1 MGGVMA
7 GYQIIAADP
16 PWLFG
21 DRLPG
26 KKRGAVKHYPC
37 MTLPELCDFYLPPI
51 ADDALLFIWKVASMP
66 AEALAVVR
74 AWGFHPKS
82 ELVWVKTTKTGKR
95 HFGMGRY
102 TRQCHETCII
112 ATRGTGLSLIKSHKV
127 RSVFDAPVG
136 RHSEKPEAFFE
147 IVRELCGDDVKRAEL
162 FARKTRPGW
171 DCFGNEV
178 EAAA

>member
-1 MGGVMA
+1 MS
-7 GYQIIAADP
+7 YQIIAADP

-26 KKRGAVKHYPC
+26 RGRGAVKHYPC
-37 MTLPELCDFYLPPI
+37 MTQEELYAFPLPPI
-51 ADDALLFIWKVASMP
+51 ADDALLFLWKVASMP
-66 AEALAVVR
+66 KEAAYVLD
-74 AWGFHPKS
+74 AWSFTPKS
-82 ELVWVKTTKTGKR
+82 ELVWIKTTKTGKR
-95 HFGMGRY
+95 HFGMGHY

-112 ATRGTGLSLIKSHKV
+112 ATRGNGLSLIKSHSV
-127 RSVFDAPVG
+127 RSVFEAPVG

-147 IVRELCGDDVKRAEL
+147 IVRELCGDDVRRAEL

-178 EAAA
+178 GRAA

>member
-1 MGGVMA
+1 VSFN
-7 GYQIIAADP
+7 IIAADP

-26 KKRGAVKHYPC
+26 RGRGAAKHYDC
-37 MTLPELCDFYLPPI
+37 MAPGRITAFDLPPI
-51 ADDALLFIWKVASMP
+51 APDALLFMWKVASMP
-66 AEALAVVR
+66 EEALAVVK
-74 AWGFHPKS
+74 AWGFEPKS
-82 ELVWVKTTKTGKR
+82 ELVWLKTTKTGKR

-102 TRQCHETCII
+102 TRQSHETCII
-112 ATRGTGLSLIKSHKV
+112 ATRGRGLDLIKSHKV

-147 IVRELCGDDVKRAEL
+147 IVRELCGDDVRRAEL

-171 DCFGNEV
+171 TCFGNEIV
-178 EAAA
+178 RAA

>member
-1 MGGVMA
+1 MA
-7 GYQIIAADP
+7 KGYQIIAADP

-26 KKRGAVKHYPC
+26 KKRGASKHYGC
-37 MTLPELCDFYLPPI
+37 MSFLDICDFCLPPI
-51 ADDALLFIWKVASMP
+51 ADDALLFMWKVASMP
-66 AEALAVVR
+66 IEASAVVR
-74 AWGFHPKS
+74 AWGFHAKS

-112 ATRGTGLSLIKSHKV
+112 ATRGKGSKLIKSKSI
-127 RSVFDAPVG
+127 RSVFEAPVG

-147 IVRELCGDDVKRAEL
+147 IIRELCGDDVRRAEL

-178 EAAA
+178 EVAA

>member
-1 MGGVMA
+1 VS
-7 GYQIIAADP
+7 YQIIAADP

-26 KKRGAVKHYPC
+26 RGRGAVKHYPC
-37 MTLPELCDFYLPPI
+37 LKPEELYAFPLPPI
-51 ADDALLFIWKVASMP
+51 ADDALLFFWKVASMP
-66 AEALAVVR
+66 REAAYVLD
-74 AWGFHPKS
+74 AWNFTPKS

-112 ATRGTGLSLIKSHKV
+112 ATRGNGLSLIKNHSV
-127 RSVFDAPVG
+127 RSVFEAPVG

-147 IVRELCGDDVKRAEL
+147 IVRDLCGDDVRRAEL

-178 EAAA
+178 GRAA